1 MDEAY
6 RWLGYKQKGKAVEL
20 IGKIGLLETIDFNIS
35 RSGNNSQSS
44 KRGPKTIQYHL
55 KPSSFKKLL
64 LAAQTQAA
72 KKAADYFIKVEEAIP
87 EFYRQGGTTFSQPPR
102 DPKWKS
108 LALEHYTEPLKSPPI
123 ITSAGY
129 DEDLSDP
136 QLYLGIPKNVTF
148 PPGVVPD
155 GAAVVEFGWT
165 SSSGK
170 RFEAHRKSHGEFHAL
185 DHFPSLDSPALESE
199 TKRLLEIKG
208 RRIYGKR
215 QDGSKNTE
223 LFYVFHQE
231 DYASFAA
238 RIYEAQQK
246 LMSSLCCV
254 QAEREKRLTAEAD
267 LAREKERTIQ
277 ELEKTRQLKEQVQIS
292 ANEALKAQAQ
302 AQAQA
307 QISANE
313 LELKR
318 LELQLR
324 LQV

>member
-1 MDEAY
+1 MQES
-6 RWLGYKQKGKAVEL
+6 VEF
-20 IGKIGLLETIDFNIS
+20 LLPRFGEHRLTD
-35 RSGNNSQSS
+35 
-44 KRGPKTIQYHL
+44 KYLL
-55 KPSSFKKLL
+55 KPAAFKKLL
-64 LAAQTQAA
+64 LAARTTAA
-72 KKAADYFIKVEEAIP
+72 KKAAEYFIKVEEAIP
-87 EFYRQGGTTFSQPPR
+87 EFYRQGGTTFSQPSR
-102 DPKWKS
+102 DPKWKT

-267 LAREKERTIQ
+267 LAREKERTTQEKERTIQ

-302 AQAQA
+302 AQAQ
-307 QISANE
+307 ISANE